1 MNASLDAN
9 SSAQPTPEY
18 IDIGGRRLRHVVHR
32 GTGDAVVLVHGFGSS
47 LDTWALNLAALA
59 AGGRTVAALDLPA
72 HGESARQL
80 DSGSLEELSSI
91 VVAYMDAMGIASAHL
106 VGHSMGAAICL
117 LLTDQ
122 AGARVKSLT
131 LVGPAGLGQT
141 INRDFIGGFI
151 AATDREQLQSAM
163 RLLFAHEDSLTP
175 QLLEHTLRY
184 KRTEGVSEALAKI
197 AGSRFRG
204 TSSGGQLRDVVGRVP
219 TLIIWGAQDAIM
231 PPPDPAAFAGENVR
245 FHVLPGSGH
254 MVQLEAAAEVNRLID
269 AFLG

>member
-18 IDIGGRRLRHVVHR
+18 IDVGGRRLRHVFHR

-47 LDTWALNLAALA
+47 LDTWALNLVALA

-91 VVAYMDAMGIASAHL
+91 VLAYMDTMGIASAHL

-117 LLTDQ
+117 LLADQ

-163 RLLFAHEDSLTP
+163 RLLFAREDSLTP

-231 PPPDPAAFAGENVR
+231 PPPDPAAFAGDNVR